1 MYNFTRDNIQRALY
15 SLTNGVTMTRL
26 RKIETAIAIAGV
38 MFCSV
43 NYISLATWIRIIARG
58 CIIGGCGAGGWDGN
72 GYQ

>member
-1 MYNFTRDNIQRALY
+1 
-15 SLTNGVTMTRL
+15 MTRL